1 MLLLEMYKIKRNL
14 SESCLNDLFSAVNG
28 NYNLSSQS
36 NFGVPGINTVFMVP
50 IQLGILD
57 Q

>member
-14 SESCLNDLFSAVNG
+14 SESCLNDLFSAVND

-36 NFGVPGINTVFMVP
+36 DFGVPGINTVFMVP